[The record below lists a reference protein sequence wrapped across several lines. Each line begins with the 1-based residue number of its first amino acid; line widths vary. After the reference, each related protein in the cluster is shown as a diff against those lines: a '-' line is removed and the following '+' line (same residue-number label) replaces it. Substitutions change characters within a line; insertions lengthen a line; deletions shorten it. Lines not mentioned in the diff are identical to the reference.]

1 MHVKYYSTGCSVIK
15 YQPPEQ
21 IPKIKLSIGKKRKER
36 KDAVVGGGERVV
48 GGVSITGVVAF
59 QKRFSSF
66 ISCCLIFFGVA
77 EV

>member
-36 KDAVVGGGERVV
+36 KDAVVVGGGQYYRSCCFTEK
-48 GGVSITGVVAF
+48 F
-59 QKRFSSF
+59 SF
-66 ISCCLIFFGVA
+66 IHLLLFNLFRGR
-77 EV
+77 

>member
-1 MHVKYYSTGCSVIK
+1 MKYYSTGCSVIK

-36 KDAVVGGGERVV
+36 KDAVVGGRLWG
-48 GGVSITGVVAF
+48 GGVSITGVVVAF